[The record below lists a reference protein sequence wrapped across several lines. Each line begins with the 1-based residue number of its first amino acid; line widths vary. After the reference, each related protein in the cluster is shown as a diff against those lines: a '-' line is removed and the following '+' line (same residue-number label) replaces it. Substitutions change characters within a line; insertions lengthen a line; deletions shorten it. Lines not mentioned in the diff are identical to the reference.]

1 MLNFL
6 LSYLNIIELMFL
18 DSSDDCI
25 TWMWP
30 FPWVKITMKVVRAL
44 YGVMNEVDAQRE
56 RAEQGK

>member
-18 DSSDDCI
+18 DSFDDCI

-30 FPWVKITMKVVRAL
+30 FPWVKITMKVVSAL
-44 YGVMNEVDAQRE
+44 YNAMNEVAAQRE
-56 RAEQGK
+56 